1 MTVSTDNILDIQGVS
16 KHFTGFDLQ
25 NLTLSMQPGTITGL
39 VGANGAGKSTTIKL
53 ILNLLR
59 RDAGTIRI
67 FGMDNIEDET
77 AVKQR
82 IGVVFDEPCFH
93 DILNPRYI
101 SRYMAGLY
109 PNWDQKVFQSYLKR
123 FGLPETKNVKD
134 YSRGMKMKLSIAA
147 ALSHNPDFLIL
158 DEPTS
163 GLDPLVRDEI
173 LDIFLDFLQD
183 ERRAILLSSHI
194 TSDLDKVA
202 DTIAL
207 LDNGRLLFHEEK
219 DSLRDSYV
227 IVKGGAEQWDKLDS
241 GKFIGWRKHRFGFDA
256 LCRRQDLRQF
266 PNLPFERPTIE
277 DIMLY
282 FTKRHGDSTSA
293 EDERI

>member
-1 MTVSTDNILDIQGVS
+1 MPNSTDNTDYILDIQHVS
-16 KHFTGFDLQ
+16 KHFAGFALEDIS
-25 NLTLSMQPGTITGL
+25 LSLQPGTITGL

-53 ILNLLR
+53 ILNLLH
-59 RDAGTIRI
+59 RDTGTIQI
-67 FGMDNIEDET
+67 FGMDNIAEES

-93 DILNPRYI
+93 DILSPYYI
-101 SRYMAGLY
+101 GQYMAGLY
-109 PNWDQKVFQSYLKR
+109 PNWDHKVFHAYLKR
-123 FGLPETKNVKD
+123 FGLPENKTVKEF
-134 YSRGMKMKLSIAA
+134 SRGMKMKLSIAA
-147 ALSHNPDFLIL
+147 AMSHHPDFLIL

-183 ERRAILLSSHI
+183 ERHAILLSSHI

-219 DSLRDSYV
+219 DSLRDNYV
-227 IVKGGAEQWDKLDS
+227 IVKGGTEQWEQLDTAKLV
-241 GKFIGWRKHRFGFDA
+241 GWRKHRFGFEA
-256 LCRRQDLRQF
+256 LCRRQNLRYL
-266 PNLPFERPTIE
+266 PNLPYERPTIE

-282 FTKRHGDSTSA
+282 FTKKQGESLPDVP
-293 EDERI
+293 